1 MRHGFQ
7 PAENPV
13 LSWGDG
19 MITIYSYNIA
29 EGTLDTPSL
38 EALPE
43 IFESDNVDLW
53 VDLESPTNE
62 ESKIL
67 SSVFDFH
74 ELAIEDCTT
83 IDIEE
88 AKLDDYEDY
97 LFLVFHSV
105 YFDESDLK
113 FEIIE
118 LDLFFGRNFVVT
130 YHKKPTPGIRQ
141 IKRRLDKG
149 IDFMAQGSDEI
160 LHAIV
165 DALVDNY
172 TLSFKKVERTILRLE
187 SEILSEPSDRTF
199 NNLFRLKRG
208 LINLKRIIDPEVE
221 VVYSLGNTEHELIQE
236 ENKVYFKDILD
247 HISNI
252 EGRIQSY
259 MDMVTGT
266 MDTYV
271 SISQYRMNSV
281 MQTMTVGATILLL
294 PTLIASIY
302 GMNFENMPFQKS
314 HYGFEIVLSV
324 SLLLVFLLLWYF
336 RKKNWY

>member
-1 MRHGFQ
+1 
-7 PAENPV
+7 
-13 LSWGDG
+13 

-29 EGTLDTPSL
+29 EGTLDNPSIDQ
-38 EALPE
+38 LPD

-53 VDLESPTNE
+53 VDLESPTHE
-62 ESKIL
+62 ESTIL
-67 SSVFDFH
+67 SSVFNFH
-74 ELAIEDCTT
+74 ELAIEDCTA

-88 AKLDDYEDY
+88 AKLDDYENY
-97 LFLVFHSV
+97 LFLVFHSII
-105 YFDESDLK
+105 FDETDLT
-113 FEIIE
+113 FDIIE

-141 IKRRLDKG
+141 IKRRLDRG

-172 TLSFKKVERTILRLE
+172 TLSFKKIERAIFRLE
-187 SEILSEPSDRTF
+187 SEILTEPSNRTF

-221 VVYSLGNTEHELIQE
+221 VVDSLGNSEHELIQE

-252 EGRIQSY
+252 EGKIQSY

-281 MQTMTVGATILLL
+281 MQTLTIGATILLL

-302 GMNFENMPFQKS
+302 GMNFDNMPFQ
-314 HYGFEIVLSV
+314 HNPMGFEIVLLLSV
-324 SLLLVFLLLWYF
+324 LLVVVMLWYF
-336 RKKNWY
+336 RKKKWY